1 MTAKR
6 RGRTLVAWRRGDP
19 GGMEGSRS
27 AGLAF
32 DLSVAIRRPPP
43 TVFALLADIQDAE
56 PIPRSAAV
64 RMVKEPSGPT
74 TVVTRWHEWVRVAPC
89 CWMRV
94 ESVVSQIDEP
104 YQLAMDFRSRW
115 LSGHLTYD
123 IEPAANGSILH
134 QRETVRPRALGG
146 SARPSNAACAH
157 ASSSVLLTSRRFLKH
172 RRRAHLLG
180 VPAIRNQLYIVLPAD
195 RCQGG
200 ERPTRATAR

>member
-1 MTAKR
+1 MET
-6 RGRTLVAWRRGDP
+6 GDP
-19 GGMEGSRS
+19 GGMGEGRS

-74 TVVTRWHEWVRVAPC
+74 TVRTRWHEWVRVAPC

-123 IEPAANGSILH
+123 IEPAADGSILH
-134 QRETVRPRALGG
+134 QRESVRPRALLRWI
-146 SARPSNAACAH
+146 SPSIERSMRPRLVERLADIKAILE
-157 ASSSVLLTSRRFLKH
+157 AS
-172 RRRAHLLG
+172 
-180 VPAIRNQLYIVLPAD
+180 P
-195 RCQGG
+195 
-200 ERPTRATAR
+200 